1 MKALFTFIFLC
12 FLSLISFGQ
21 QIRIGVYRDHDIQRI
36 VFAHDGTNYSVF
48 ADTSYVGELVNEGY
62 IEIQQTTDKRLELF
76 IGIISQGIF
85 DKISLIANEENAS
98 IELTPTIPT
107 VKTRKYQDDFEI
119 IPGLKGL
126 TLVNVVNFNN
136 YLAGVIE
143 SEGGTGKEIE
153 YYKVQ
158 ALMSR
163 TYALKYLSKHTKE
176 GFNLCDRVHC
186 QAYHYK
192 LRFTP
197 DIEKAVRATENV
209 VMEDELG
216 NLVDAYFHANC
227 GGQTSEADYIWNNRV
242 EYLNTFKDTFCVYTK
257 QATWEKRIPKQQWAD
272 FLIKRYNYPINDSIL
287 GPLVFNFAQTE
298 RLAFYH
304 HPILGIPLRDI
315 RQEFKL
321 KSTYFSN
328 YLDGKEV
335 LVRGRGYGHGVGL
348 CQEGA
353 MQMAKYNY
361 NYLQMAMY
369 YFPGIQIHNVAED
382 AFYEQ
387 RGNLFLCSPYRT
399 ED

>member
-48 ADTSYVGELVNEGY
+48 ADTSYVGELINEGY
-62 IEIQQTTDKRLELF
+62 IEIQETTDKRLELF
-76 IGIISQGIF
+76 IGIVSQGIF
-85 DKISLIANEENAS
+85 DKISLIASEENAS

-119 IPGLKGL
+119 TTGLKGL

-136 YLAGVIE
+136 YLAGVVE

-176 GFNLCDRVHC
+176 GFNLCDRTHC

-272 FLIKRYNYPINDSIL
+272 FLIKRYNYPISDSIL
-287 GPLVFNFAQTE
+287 GPLVFNFTQTE

-353 MQMAKYNY
+353 MQMSKYKY
-361 NYLQMAMY
+361 NYLQIAMY
-369 YFPGIQIHNVAED
+369 YFPGIQIHNIAED
-382 AFYEQ
+382 AFYAQ